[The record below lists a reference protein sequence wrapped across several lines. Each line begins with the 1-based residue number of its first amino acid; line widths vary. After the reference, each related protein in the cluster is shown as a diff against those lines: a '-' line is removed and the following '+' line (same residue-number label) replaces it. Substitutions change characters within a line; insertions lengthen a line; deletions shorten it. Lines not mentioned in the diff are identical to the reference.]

1 MTWKRAR
8 KEIQISSLSTQT
20 TSKQSPK
27 IEPKSMKIWFWT
39 SLVPFLL
46 LPWSSKVAPR
56 CQMVAQGTKMEVQ
69 MSIFGSRMELKW
81 AGGRSFPSKEN
92 ANGTLK
98 LKSISFA
105 WYNWCFLGGAITVSF
120 TTPFTLQQLVPLQER
135 MLIESSKLRNV
146 SFAY

>member
-1 MTWKRAR
+1 
-8 KEIQISSLSTQT
+8 
-20 TSKQSPK
+20 
-27 IEPKSMKIWFWT
+27 
-39 SLVPFLL
+39 
-46 LPWSSKVAPR
+46 
-56 CQMVAQGTKMEVQ
+56 MVAQGTKMEVQ

-92 ANGTLK
+92 ANGTLT

-146 SFAY
+146 SFARKTDDFWSSPSRENAYRIIRTQKCQFCLLKLMVFGVPLQERMLIELSKLRNVSFAI